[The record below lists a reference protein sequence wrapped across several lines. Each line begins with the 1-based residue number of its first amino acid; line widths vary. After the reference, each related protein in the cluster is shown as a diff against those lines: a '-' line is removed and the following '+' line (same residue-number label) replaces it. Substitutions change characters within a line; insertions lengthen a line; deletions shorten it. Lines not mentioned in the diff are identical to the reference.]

1 VNLYLIKRKADRFI
15 EDTFAYA
22 IVAAETGKAARHIHP
37 TKGVTWGKTIW
48 GKTTWVKGGRD
59 YGFDI
64 WTDPSNVRSRLIG
77 VAIEGTLT
85 GMVCTS
91 FN

>member
-1 VNLYLIKRKADRFI
+1 MNLYLIRRISNQFVQDS
-15 EDTFAYA
+15 FAYA
-22 IVAAETGKAARHIHP
+22 VVAAETGKAARHIHP
-37 TKGVTWGKTIW
+37 TRGVIW
-48 GKTTWVKGGRD
+48 QDTMWIKGGKD

-64 WTDPSNVRSRLIG
+64 WTNPKNVRSKLLGI
-77 VAIEGTLT
+77 ATKGTLQ

>member
-1 VNLYLIKRKADRFI
+1 MNLYLIQRSPNRYV

-22 IVAAETGKAARHIHP
+22 VVAAETGKAARHIHP
-37 TKGVTWGKTIW
+37 TKGVIWQKTI
-48 GKTTWVKGGRD
+48 WVKGGRD

-64 WTDPSNVRSRLIG
+64 WANPRNVRSRLIG
-77 VAIEGTLT
+77 IAMEGTEA
-85 GMVCTS
+85 GMVCTA

>member
-1 VNLYLIKRKADRFI
+1 VNLYLIKRSSNQFVADS
-15 EDTFAYA
+15 FAYA
-22 IVAAETGKAARHIHP
+22 VVAAETGKAARHIHP
-37 TKGVTWGKTIW
+37 TKGVVWRKTMWI
-48 GKTTWVKGGRD
+48 KGGKD

-64 WTDPSNVRSRLIG
+64 WTNPKNVRSKLLG
-77 VAIEGTLT
+77 TAIAGTLQ